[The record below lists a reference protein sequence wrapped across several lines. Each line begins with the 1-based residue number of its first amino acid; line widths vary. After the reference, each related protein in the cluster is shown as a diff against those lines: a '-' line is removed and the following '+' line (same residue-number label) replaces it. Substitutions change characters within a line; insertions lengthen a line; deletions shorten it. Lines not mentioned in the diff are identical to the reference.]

1 MADMYNPV
9 QLVYNY
15 RQLSHGTARADA
27 IRYAISQAD
36 LNNDIPYMA
45 FLREELCDEASWF
58 ADELDV
64 VTVFPE
70 LLALLDRYPDAGVT
84 PFQANSSHI
93 LDVLY
98 IYGHLLDAC
107 TSFYQIPYEDCIK
120 FHNDYKKRWIACGRG
135 TREPYHFFA
144 EFYLESGDMDNAWKF
159 LHKLKASPV
168 EPYDCVACAANT
180 EIKYYLLNNEK
191 EKADKIA
198 KKIENGTLRCKGE
211 LSDSL
216 LRMKQHYL
224 KYYILHGDY
233 EKAAETAYIF
243 EHSDSEVKVHN
254 RWASFMCAYVHTNP
268 GRGMRIYKK
277 HWREWEEESD
287 QYEKF
292 YAFKDA
298 ACFFKGL
305 KSEKDTGTIKLDVND
320 RFPLYNEDGIYS
332 IDSLC
337 SYYYKWAGDIA
348 NKFDKRNRTSKFI
361 NELEISFANA
371 GKYQVAAR
379 QKIKSI

>member
-1 MADMYNPV
+1 MAGIYNPR

-15 RQLSHGTARADA
+15 RQAGHGAARADA
-27 IRYAISQAD
+27 IRYAINQAD
-36 LNNDIPYMA
+36 LNNDIPYMI
-45 FLREELCDEASWF
+45 FFREELCDEASWF

-84 PFQANSSHI
+84 PFQTGSSHI

-120 FHNDYKKRWIACGRG
+120 FHNDYKKRWMACGRG
-135 TREPYHFFA
+135 AREPYHFFA
-144 EFYLESGDMDNAWKF
+144 EFYLESGDMDNAKKF

-191 EKADKIA
+191 EKADRIA
-198 KKIENGTLRCKGE
+198 KKIEDGTLRCKGG

-224 KYYILHGDY
+224 KYYILHGNY
-233 EKAAETAYIF
+233 EKASKTAYIF
-243 EHSDSEVKVHN
+243 EHSGSEVKVHN
-254 RWASFMCAYVHTNP
+254 RWASFMCAYVHARP
-268 GRGMRIYKK
+268 GRG
-277 HWREWEEESD
+277 
-287 QYEKF
+287 
-292 YAFKDA
+292 A
-298 ACFFKGL
+298 AYL
-305 KSEKDTGTIKLDVND
+305 
-320 RFPLYNEDGIYS
+320 
-332 IDSLC
+332 
-337 SYYYKWAGDIA
+337 
-348 NKFDKRNRTSKFI
+348 
-361 NELEISFANA
+361 
-371 GKYQVAAR
+371 
-379 QKIKSI
+379 